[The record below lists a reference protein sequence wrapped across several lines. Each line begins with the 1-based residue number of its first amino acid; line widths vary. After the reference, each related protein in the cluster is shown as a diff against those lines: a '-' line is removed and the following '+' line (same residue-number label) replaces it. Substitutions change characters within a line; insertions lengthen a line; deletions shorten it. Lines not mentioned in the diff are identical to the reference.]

1 MTFEDKL
8 YESKTLEKINSII
21 RINYKNLFCP
31 SCYKKIVTIDDD
43 TFAPKCKKS
52 GWTGPIENCV
62 SEEEAI
68 NANRK
73 TLIDEILE

>member
-8 YESKTLEKINSII
+8 FESKTLEKINRII
-21 RINYKNLFCP
+21 SINYKYLFCP
-31 SCYKKIVTIDDD
+31 SCYKKIVTVDDD
-43 TFAPKCKKS
+43 TFAPKCKKC
-52 GWTGPIENCV
+52 GWTGPIIYCL